1 VARYQPKDR
10 FYKKAKAEG
19 LRARSAFKLQE
30 LLQKVGARG
39 LNGGNVL
46 DLGAAPGGWLQI
58 FSRIVGPKG
67 LVVGVDLVPIA
78 PLAANVKTL
87 TGDVREPATLAKL
100 REVAPGRFAAVTS
113 DMAPKTTGI
122 AATDC
127 ARSLE
132 LVELAFSIAG
142 QLLHPGGT
150 FLAKVFMG
158 PDLDPFVRARLQPA
172 FEKLQ
177 RVRPEATREGSR
189 EIYLCGVGYRVPP
202 TTT

>member
-1 VARYQPKDR
+1 MARYQPKDR
-10 FYKKAKAEG
+10 FFQKAKAEG

-39 LNGGNVL
+39 LPGGSVL

-58 FSRIVGPKG
+58 FSRIVGPRG
-67 LVVGVDLVPIA
+67 RVVGVDLVPIA
-78 PLAANVKTL
+78 PIAPNVATLA
-87 TGDVREPATLAKL
+87 GDVHDPAIVAKL
-100 REVAPGRFAAVTS
+100 RELAPTGFAAVTS
-113 DMAPKTTGI
+113 DMAPKTSGI

-127 ARSLE
+127 ARSME
-132 LVELAFSIAG
+132 LVELAFSIAK
-142 QLLHPGGT
+142 QQLHPGGT

-158 PDLDPFVRARLQPA
+158 PDVDPFVATQLRPA
-172 FEKLQ
+172 FEKIQ

-189 EIYLCGVGYRVPP
+189 EIYLCGVGYKPP

>member
-1 VARYQPKDR
+1 MARYQPKDR
-10 FYKKAKAEG
+10 FFKKAKAEG
-19 LRARSAFKLQE
+19 LRARSAFKLEE
-30 LLQKVGARG
+30 LLSKVGARG
-39 LNGGNVL
+39 LRGGNVL

-58 FSRIVGPKG
+58 FARIVGPQG

-78 PLAANVKTL
+78 PIGPNVKTL
-87 TGDVREPATLAKL
+87 AGDVHDPTMLAQL
-100 REVAPGRFAAVTS
+100 QALAPGGFGAVTS

-132 LVELAFSIAG
+132 LVELAFWLAG
-142 QLLHPGGT
+142 KMLRPGGT
-150 FLAKVFMG
+150 FLAKAFMG
-158 PDLDPFVRARLQPA
+158 PDLDPFVKSQLQPA

-189 EIYLCGVGYRVPP
+189 EIYVCGVGYRPPP

>member
-10 FYKKAKAEG
+10 FFKKAKEEG
-19 LRARSAFKLQE
+19 LRARSAFKLEE
-30 LLQKVGARG
+30 LLHKVGARG
-39 LNGGNVL
+39 LRGGNVL

-58 FSRIVGPKG
+58 FSRIVGPQG
-67 LVVGVDLVPIA
+67 LVVGLDLVPIA
-78 PLAANVKTL
+78 PLAPNVKTL
-87 TGDVREPATLAKL
+87 VGDIHDPTMLAQL
-100 REVAPGRFAAVTS
+100 QALAPGGFGAVTS

-132 LVELAFSIAG
+132 LVELAFAMAG
-142 QLLHPGGT
+142 KMLRPGGT
-150 FLAKVFMG
+150 FLAKAFMG
-158 PDLDPFVRARLQPA
+158 PDLDPFVKAQLQPA

-189 EIYLCGVGYRVPP
+189 EIYLCGVGYRPP
-202 TTT
+202 PATT